1 MRIQVKTFATLR
13 EITGGIIHYIEAREG
28 STLRDVLE
36 ELFKRFPSLRNEIL
50 DENGDL
56 KTGYRLL
63 VNGREAMHIGGF
75 DIEMKDGDT
84 IALFPPIAGG

>member
-1 MRIQVKTFATLR
+1 MEVKTFATLR
-13 EITGGIIHYIEAREG
+13 EITGGLIHIIDVSEG

-36 ELFKRFPSLRNEIL
+36 ELFRRYPNLRNEIL

-63 VNGREAMHIGGF
+63 VNGREALHIGGL
-75 DIEMKDGDT
+75 DIEVREGDI